1 MRRVPEFQFEWIDRS
16 HPNRASVE
24 SFIAT
29 VFARRYGAQVRYF
42 SDVIIGSRD
51 EEGRWIAAV
60 GFSALSHHSAYLEN
74 YLDQPVE
81 YLIAASVRS
90 GQLFRRVS
98 RWDIVEVGNLAAIR
112 AGAAS
117 ALILHM
123 TRYLYRRH
131 FQWVVLTATKELS
144 NSFSRLGYQ
153 PTVITAADPNRLEG
167 CGKSWGT
174 YYESHPEVV
183 FVDIGASYAH
193 IAAAN

>member
-1 MRRVPEFQFEWIDRS
+1 VPEFQFEWIDRA
-16 HPNRASVE
+16 HPSRESVE
-24 SFIAT
+24 RFISA
-29 VFARRYGAQVRYF
+29 VFARRYDAQVRYF

-51 EEGRWIAAV
+51 HEGHWIAAV
-60 GFSALSHHSAYLEN
+60 GFSALAHHAAYLEH

-81 YLIAASVRS
+81 HLIAASIRNS
-90 GQLFRRVS
+90 HAFRRVS

-112 AGAAS
+112 AGAAR

-144 NSFSRLGYQ
+144 NSFARLGYR
-153 PTVITAADPNRLEG
+153 PVIIASANPMRLEG
-167 CGKSWGT
+167 HGKSWGS
-174 YYESHPEVV
+174 YYESNPKVV

-193 IAAAN
+193 IATAN

>member
-112 AGAAS
+112 ARRTRPNPTHDTLFVSPSLSMGCANRNEGVIKFLFPLRVS
-117 ALILHM
+117 AD
-123 TRYLYRRH
+123 RNYR
-131 FQWVVLTATKELS
+131 
-144 NSFSRLGYQ
+144 SRPKSLRGLREKLGY
-153 PTVITAADPNRLEG
+153 LL
-167 CGKSWGT
+167 
-174 YYESHPEVV
+174 
-183 FVDIGASYAH
+183 
-193 IAAAN
+193 